1 MALKIAKMVISRG
14 PDVRF
19 KPRDTTAIP
28 LIYKRENMKNGIS
41 IDKWVKPYAKQ
52 PMLKTNAIMHQLC
65 EHQLI
70 HPSHTLSRLGPQM
83 LC

>member
-28 LIYKRENMKNGIS
+28 FIYKREKMKNGIS
-41 IDKWVKPYAKQ
+41 IDKWVKILCQ
-52 PMLKTNAIMHQLC
+52 TTNA
-65 EHQLI
+65 
-70 HPSHTLSRLGPQM
+70 
-83 LC
+83 